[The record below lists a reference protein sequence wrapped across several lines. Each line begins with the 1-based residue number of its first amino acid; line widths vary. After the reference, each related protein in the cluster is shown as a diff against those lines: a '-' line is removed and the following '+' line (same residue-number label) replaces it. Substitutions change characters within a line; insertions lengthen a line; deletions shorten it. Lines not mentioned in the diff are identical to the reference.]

1 MLKVARLDVISS
13 GARRRWTL
21 DEKQRIVAESYA
33 APRQVSAT
41 ARRNGLSASQLFTW
55 RRLARDGRLAE
66 ADEEMRF
73 AAAIIGDDNSRCSSP
88 LPPEQPEAAHRSLS
102 PQASATVV
110 PGRIEIVL
118 MRGHRV
124 IVDNGVDAAVLARG
138 SGGAGA
144 AMIAVPSNV
153 RVLLATGHTDMRKG
167 FATLSLQVQEVLR
180 RDPLGGHLSCFRGRS
195 GNLLKVIWHDGQGAR
210 LFTKRLERG
219 RFLWPSPADGAVTIS
234 PAQLGYLLDGCC

>member
-66 ADEEMRF
+66 ADRETTF
-73 AAAIIGDDNSRCSSP
+73 APVLVGDDSLRCSLP
-88 LPPEQPEAAHRSLS
+88 LPPEQPEAADRSLS
-102 PQASATVV
+102 PQACVTAA

-118 MRGHRV
+118 VRGHRV
-124 IVDNGVDAAVLARG
+124 IVDNGVDAAALARVV
-138 SGGAGA
+138 
-144 AMIAVPSNV
+144 AV
-153 RVLLATGHTDMRKG
+153 
-167 FATLSLQVQEVLR
+167 
-180 RDPLGGHLSCFRGRS
+180 
-195 GNLLKVIWHDGQGAR
+195 
-210 LFTKRLERG
+210 LER
-219 RFLWPSPADGAVTIS
+219 S
-234 PAQLGYLLDGCC
+234 

>member
-55 RRLARDGRLAE
+55 RRRARDGRLAE
-66 ADEEMRF
+66 ADRETTF
-73 AAAIIGDDNSRCSSP
+73 APVLVGDDSLRCSLP
-88 LPPEQPEAAHRSLS
+88 LPPEQPEAADLSLS
-102 PQASATVV
+102 PQACAPAV

-124 IVDNGVDAAVLARG
+124 IVDSGVDAAVLG
-138 SGGAGA
+138 
-144 AMIAVPSNV
+144 
-153 RVLLATGHTDMRKG
+153 RVLAL
-167 FATLSLQVQEVLR
+167 
-180 RDPLGGHLSCFRGRS
+180 
-195 GNLLKVIWHDGQGAR
+195 
-210 LFTKRLERG
+210 LER
-219 RFLWPSPADGAVTIS
+219 P
-234 PAQLGYLLDGCC
+234 